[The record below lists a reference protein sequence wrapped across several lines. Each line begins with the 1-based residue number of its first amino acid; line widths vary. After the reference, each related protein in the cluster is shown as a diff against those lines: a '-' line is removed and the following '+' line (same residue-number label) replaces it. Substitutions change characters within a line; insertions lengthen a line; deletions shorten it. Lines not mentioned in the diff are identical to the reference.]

1 MLPGK
6 TVNFCLPI
14 KDLQALPEGASYSEG
29 DGNLRVKAKRE
40 GNNLVIAASYDSIP
54 QVVEYYECEENNVI
68 QNTAAY
74 AQETETKKPP
84 NNGIRTAFKWAAAG
98 MIFGIVLL
106 LFILKKSR
114 QWKKVF

>member
-14 KDLQALPEGASYSEG
+14 KDLQTLPDGASYSE
-29 DGNLRVKAKRE
+29 DGGSLRVKAKRE

-54 QVVEYYECEENNVI
+54 QVVEYYECEENNVV
-68 QNTAAY
+68 QNTAAS
-74 AQETETKKPP
+74 AQDTESEKPP
-84 NNGIRTAFKWAAAG
+84 NNGIRTAFKWAATG